1 MRTHGA
7 YLKVSGAL
15 VGGAALI
22 PLAIAAASYISRG
35 GFAVDSSL
43 LNGAHPLGGP
53 PLDLSGAEARQAAQ
67 ESTASVVETA
77 APSGATT
84 AMSTRA
90 LAVLVACGVLGV
102 ALLAGVK
109 RETIGDFVRFPIN
122 AREAIAHSDDD
133 LQQIHVDPSSYH
145 HAATITYTFD
155 EYANEYLRRTIGI
168 AAANRIYRD
177 QVPSALWTV
186 RYFRNS
192 QNEEYMVVLTTDGS
206 LHSIHHTVD
215 ENAAGANL
223 SKEEAQSRAE
233 AFLRDRK
240 SVNFADWNLVESRT
254 DKKPARTD
262 HIFEWEQKAALDGAT
277 DGQGAHIRMQ
287 LQVIGD
293 EVNRYRVF
301 IKIPETWRDAESR
314 TTPAQTAQTFGAVA
328 LVGIALVTALVVFF
342 RNLKSPQVARVPWRF
357 FGKLSAL
364 VLLAGITAYVNKL
377 PQLFMNY
384 TTASPL
390 ATYYSMLVISA
401 ILVTALYVAGSV
413 ILLGFA
419 RFFVERAF
427 GPGRIPAWSSL
438 EPAYFRDALFLGV
451 FGPAA
456 VLGLNRL
463 PALFARWPLLRHSLS
478 ANVPQGLDV
487 LNPAVGGISA
497 AILAAFLI
505 VGLLGIAASLIA
517 AYVRPRWMRAALL
530 LLFAVLMA
538 TDVATPG
545 AFFRDATYH
554 LVALSVVW
562 YGVKHIARFNVLG
575 YFLLAAT
582 MTMVP
587 AAIELLRQPN
597 PYLHANGYAIVACV
611 LAMLAWPLV
620 KWQRPR

>member
-1 MRTHGA
+1 LRLPGIRTREFFTANVIGICMAAAHIGYITVFYIISRRLGAWAPQDLSYENMVSTYVPWVFPLTIGISAATSEEFLFRLFAIPFLQRTTKSRFLAIVLPAFFWGFLHSNYPQEPAYIRGLEVGLIGIVAGLVMLRWGIWATLIWHYTVDAFLVSTSLMRTHGA

-233 AFLRDRK
+233 AFLSDRK
-240 SVNFADWNLVESRT
+240 GVNFADWNLVESRT

-401 ILVTALYVAGSV
+401 ILVTALYV
-413 ILLGFA
+413 
-419 RFFVERAF
+419 
-427 GPGRIPAWSSL
+427 
-438 EPAYFRDALFLGV
+438 
-451 FGPAA
+451 
-456 VLGLNRL
+456 
-463 PALFARWPLLRHSLS
+463 
-478 ANVPQGLDV
+478 
-487 LNPAVGGISA
+487 
-497 AILAAFLI
+497 
-505 VGLLGIAASLIA
+505 
-517 AYVRPRWMRAALL
+517 
-530 LLFAVLMA
+530 
-538 TDVATPG
+538 
-545 AFFRDATYH
+545 
-554 LVALSVVW
+554 
-562 YGVKHIARFNVLG
+562 
-575 YFLLAAT
+575 
-582 MTMVP
+582 
-587 AAIELLRQPN
+587 
-597 PYLHANGYAIVACV
+597 
-611 LAMLAWPLV
+611 
-620 KWQRPR
+620 